1 MGVLACSL
9 VERRQRALAK
19 WLVAALGLFASGCVS
34 TVEPGEDFDIADVV
48 YDENYYYC
56 VVEPMLFT
64 QRCGAGDPGLGE
76 SGNGCHF
83 SVTSFRLQDYAPL
96 VADSCGGSL
105 VPGVPPPPAA
115 TENYGSASLHM
126 ALDPDLA
133 ALLNRPTGKASHPRV
148 IFDRQ
153 SPEADVI
160 RQWATQFSTQ

>member
-1 MGVLACSL
+1 MLASSL
-9 VERRQRALAK
+9 VERRRGAHAK
-19 WLVAALGLFASGCVS
+19 WLVAALGLIASGCVS

-48 YDENYYYC
+48 YDENFFYC
-56 VVEPMLFT
+56 RIEPMLFA
-64 QRCGAGDPGLGE
+64 QRCGPGDPAQGD

-83 SVTSFRLQDYAPL
+83 SVTSFRLQDYTPL
-96 VADSCGGSL
+96 VADSCGGGV
-105 VPGVPPPPAA
+105 VPGVPPTAAA
-115 TENYGSASLHM
+115 TENFGAASLHM

-153 SPEADVI
+153 SPEADLI